1 MQETRHGTSVGER
14 VASGTETACFALRSS
29 KHARM
34 MRLTLNQALA
44 CCVRATPD
52 SPAIMHGTQTL
63 SYAQFDL
70 EVRRLAQGFADC
82 GISAGDRVALWLPS
96 IPAWLTSFFALAR
109 LGAVAVATNTRFRA
123 LEVTDLFSR
132 AGISALVW
140 CPDYRGIDFRD
151 ILREVQPGVPSLHT
165 LITCHEEAASP
176 GQDAPAAAAF
186 AGLREIPYETLGAAA
201 PYARDD
207 AAPDAVCA
215 IQTTSGSTRKPKLV
229 MQAQGGMVEHAR
241 DVGVAFG
248 YTRTTSPVLNALPLS
263 GTFGMTQALAC
274 LLNGVPLIL
283 QSTFDAQEAVGLMRR
298 HRVAL
303 GAMTDEMIR
312 RIYEAAE
319 DAVPFPGMELFT
331 GSRADK
337 LLELGQRR
345 GFRINGV
352 YGSTE
357 AQALFARGRD
367 SDEPLQ
373 RTLGGGLPVSP
384 HARVRATDLDTG
396 ALLAHGQAG
405 QLEFSSP
412 SLTVGYYND
421 PEANAAAFTADGFF
435 RTGDLGHTDADGGF
449 RYLARLGDTLRLR
462 GFLVSPT
469 EIESF
474 IGAAAGVEH
483 VQVVGADDRAG
494 EPCAVAFYTTG
505 PYATVA
511 DHDLLHYC
519 RQGMASY
526 KVPARFIRVDEFPV
540 IRSPNAVKIDRN
552 ALRQQAAAALQT

>member
-1 MQETRHGTSVGER
+1 
-14 VASGTETACFALRSS
+14 
-29 KHARM
+29 M

-44 CCVRATPD
+44 RRVSAMPD
-52 SPAIMHGTQTL
+52 SPAIIHGSQTL

-70 EVRRLAQGFADC
+70 AVRRLTQGFADC
-82 GISAGDRVALWLPS
+82 GIGAGDRVALWLPS
-96 IPAWLTSFFALAR
+96 IPAWLASFFALAR

-123 LEVTDLFSR
+123 LEVADLFAR

-165 LITCHEEAASP
+165 LITCHEEAAN
-176 GQDAPAAAAF
+176 PAQNVHAEAVF
-186 AGLREIPYETLGAAA
+186 GGLREMPYETLGDAA
-201 PYARDD
+201 PYTGGD

-215 IQTTSGSTRKPKLV
+215 ILTTSGSTRKPKLV
-229 MQAQGGMVEHAR
+229 MHGQGAMVEHAR
-241 DVGVAFG
+241 DVGLAFG
-248 YTRTTSPVLNALPLS
+248 YTRTASPVLNPLPLS

-274 LLNGVPLIL
+274 LFNGVPLIL
-283 QSTFDAQEAVGLMRR
+283 QSTFDETEAVGLMRR
-298 HRVAL
+298 HKVAL

-312 RIYEAAE
+312 RIYAVAE
-319 DAVPFPGMELFT
+319 EGVPFPGMELFT

-337 LLELGQRR
+337 LLELGKRR

-367 SDEPLQ
+367 SDDPLQ

-396 ALLAHGQAG
+396 AVLAHGQAG

-412 SLTVGYYND
+412 NLTIGYYND
-421 PEANAAAFTADGFF
+421 PEANAAAFTVDGFF
-435 RTGDLGHTDADGGF
+435 RTGDLGHTDVDGGF

-462 GFLVSPT
+462 GFLVSPS

-474 IGAAAGVEH
+474 ICAAAGVEH
-483 VQVVGADDRAG
+483 VQVVGTDDREG
-494 EPCAVAFYTTG
+494 QPCAVAFYTTR
-505 PYATVA
+505 PDATVG
-511 DHDLLHYC
+511 DRDLLHFC
-519 RQGMASY
+519 KQGMASY
-526 KVPARFIRVDEFPV
+526 KVPARFIRLDEFPV

-552 ALRQQAAAALQT
+552 ALRQHAAAALQT